1 MSINTNI
8 QNYNIK
14 KTALI
19 EQMKIFINVQTT
31 TTTKENYKT
40 ILKKFVKYLD
50 QNNINE
56 ITLNQTNITSLIRQ
70 YQAYLINNCS
80 LASTSI
86 NNYILRIQ
94 AFFNFLGV
102 KTTIKKLDNTTK
114 TKEYKYL
121 TLQEINLL
129 IETIPEQTNKKE
141 LQLRN
146 KAIIL
151 LLFGSGLRVNE
162 LINLETTDYILKDNI
177 YYVSIIG
184 KGKAKDNKELI
195 PIAPETSKAIN
206 NYLEIR
212 KHKSNYLFC
221 NIQSKKMT
229 RQGINKT
236 LKEISKITDK
246 KYNLNITPRCSS
258 HALRHGLARHLLINK
273 QMPINQV
280 KDILRHKKLDTTIK
294 YLTNS
299 ENEINEIR
307 INIFN

>member
-1 MSINTNI
+1 MAINTNI

-19 EQMKIFINVQTT
+19 EQMKIFINTQT
-31 TTTKENYKT
+31 TTTKENYKG
-40 ILKKFVKYLD
+40 ILKKFVHYLNE
-50 QNNINE
+50 NNINE
-56 ITLNQTNITSLIRQ
+56 ITLTEQYITSLLKQ
-70 YQAYLINNCS
+70 YKAYLINNCS

-86 NNYILRIQ
+86 NTYILSIQ
-94 AFFNFLGV
+94 SFFSFLGV
-102 KTTIKKLDNTTK
+102 KTKINKLNNKAK

-184 KGKAKDNKELI
+184 KGKAKDNKELM

-280 KDILRHKKLDTTIK
+280 KDILRHEKIETTIK

-299 ENEINEIR
+299 EQEINEIR